1 MRLIRTRQS
10 GNLEDYIAR
19 FTGSCLLV
27 PTLDELTKV
36 TLFIEG
42 LSDSELRREVRREHP
57 KSMAEVTRAARTA
70 GFTGENCTYVSTPV
84 ASASSDVQDQV
95 ASQLP
100 AVRNGQQNQI
110 PRGERLSRSEWLS
123 LYRRR
128 LCFKCQKPG
137 HIAANCPSSSP
148 KSQPPVT
155 GRAQALVEVGVLD
168 SSKIS
173 NSLLIVRV
181 IAQGMEARALIDSG
195 ATHSFVSE
203 TWVRKSN
210 IPTYFTGQMTTVT
223 LADGHHQVT
232 RERRTKD
239 QEWRIGDFSWQES
252 MTVIQLQARY
262 DMVLGKPW
270 LAAHNPNIDF
280 ARNTIEI
287 RSRGKTHCLLAAQQ
301 EDRLLQ
307 GEDPLPTTARTLDME
322 FMNIQQASKA
332 LKRGAECIF
341 ISVKSTN
348 NDQPER
354 NEKSEFPDSSISD
367 RLDHD
372 KRQDLSRL
380 LRRHAS
386 CFPRE
391 LPMKLPPSRRTDHE
405 IKVEEGSRPPSRPPY
420 RMSAPELDE
429 LQRTRTQPLGFI
441 NRDPR

>member
-1 MRLIRTRQS
+1 M
-10 GNLEDYIAR
+10 
-19 FTGSCLLV
+19 
-27 PTLDELTKV
+27 
-36 TLFIEG
+36 
-42 LSDSELRREVRREHP
+42 
-57 KSMAEVTRAARTA
+57 
-70 GFTGENCTYVSTPV
+70 
-84 ASASSDVQDQV
+84 
-95 ASQLP
+95 
-100 AVRNGQQNQI
+100 
-110 PRGERLSRSEWLS
+110 LS
-123 LYRRR
+123 LAKDRAFC
-128 LCFKCQKPG
+128 CFPIQ
-137 HIAANCPSSSP
+137 
-148 KSQPPVT
+148 
-155 GRAQALVEVGVLD
+155 
-168 SSKIS
+168 SK
-173 NSLLIVRV
+173 
-181 IAQGMEARALIDSG
+181 GMEARALIDSG

-252 MTVIQLQARY
+252 MTVIQLQWRY

-301 EDRLLQ
+301 EDSLLQ

-322 FMNIQQASKA
+322 FMNIQQARKA

-354 NEKSEFPDSSISD
+354 NEKSEFPDSSIAD

-372 KRQDLSRL
+372 KRQDLNRL

-386 CFPRE
+386 CFPE
-391 LPMKLPPSRRTDHE
+391 NYL
-405 IKVEEGSRPPSRPPY
+405 
-420 RMSAPELDE
+420 
-429 LQRTRTQPLGFI
+429 
-441 NRDPR
+441 

>member
-1 MRLIRTRQS
+1 MVAEDGSNMDSGFMMLAMFFLGGTLVLAVVLAFVVKNSRGGTIVSVSGRSERKRCKEPTGFGGRSEEFSQWLFSVQEALRTLQPDDPVGYAASFLEGNARRWLISSWGPDGSLRPSSWPEFKTQLSNAFAERDAEEWYRMRLVRTRQS

-57 KSMAEVTRAARTA
+57 KAMAEVTRAARTA

-95 ASQLP
+95 ASQLA

-181 IAQGMEARALIDSG
+181 IAQGMEARALIDCG

-232 RERRTKD
+232 PERRTKD

-252 MTVIQLQARY
+252 MTVIQLQSRY

-280 ARNTIEI
+280 ARNTVEI
-287 RSRGKTHCLLAAQQ
+287 RSRGKTHCLLAAQ
-301 EDRLLQ
+301 
-307 GEDPLPTTARTLDME
+307 
-322 FMNIQQASKA
+322 
-332 LKRGAECIF
+332 
-341 ISVKSTN
+341 
-348 NDQPER
+348 
-354 NEKSEFPDSSISD
+354 
-367 RLDHD
+367 
-372 KRQDLSRL
+372 
-380 LRRHAS
+380 
-386 CFPRE
+386 
-391 LPMKLPPSRRTDHE
+391 
-405 IKVEEGSRPPSRPPY
+405 
-420 RMSAPELDE
+420 
-429 LQRTRTQPLGFI
+429 
-441 NRDPR
+441 